1 MVYKQYENPETLR
14 AIQVLYTFILEEMD
28 RVCKILDIH
37 YFAYAGTALGS
48 VRHQGFIPWDDDA
61 DVALLRDDYERFIA
75 EAPKH
80 LREPFVIQNV
90 HNTKNWSSISSCL
103 AIKGIQSVPTGINP
117 RTSHKLLGLDLFSL
131 DAVSN
136 NPDLRKKQLR
146 SCFFWG
152 RIIYIRATPRPFIPY
167 KGLKKFAIRSV
178 CTCAHLLLRLCRIDA
193 PKIYAYWKKSATA
206 AHAELKEV
214 RAAIAHKTNESSEQ
228 TAYSQDPSCCTVAD
242 FTDQHPLAWSMS
254 LDEIFPLEQGVFE
267 WLQVPLPCKLDSILT
282 RNYGNYR
289 ELPPV
294 EKRKTHYPAKL
305 DFGPFDP
312 QKLASEDLAIARQ
325 AFEEGVLRLQEEAST
340 H

>member
-14 AIQVLYTFILEEMD
+14 AIQVLCTFILEEID

-61 DVALLRDDYERFIA
+61 DVALLRDDYERFIR

-80 LREPFVIQNV
+80 LREPFIIQDV

-103 AIKGIQSVPTGINP
+103 AIKGITFVPANINP
-117 RTSHKLLGLDLFSL
+117 ITSHKYLGVDLFAL
-131 DAVSN
+131 DALDN
-136 NPDLRKKQLR
+136 NLRKRKKQLR

-167 KGLKKFAIRSV
+167 RGLKKFAIHSA
-178 CTCAHLLLRLCRIDA
+178 CTCIHLLLRLCRIDA
-193 PKIYAYWKKSATA
+193 SKIYAYWKKSSTA
-206 AHAELKEV
+206 AYAELEEAK
-214 RAAIAHKTNESSEQ
+214 AAIIHKTGESSEQ
-228 TAYSQDPSCCTVAD
+228 TTDPQKSAHPTVAD
-242 FTDQHPLAWSMS
+242 FTDQHPLVWSMS
-254 LDEIFPLEQGVFE
+254 LDEIFPLGQGTFE

-305 DFGPFDP
+305 DFGPFDV
-312 QKLASEDLAIARQ
+312 QKLASEDLAVARQ
-325 AFEEGVLRLQEEAST
+325 AFEEGVLKLQEEALT